1 MRSSSTPSAEYRSG
15 RAGSRSLGECSESPD
30 ASGAAAR
37 SLSATRNARMGVR
50 KAIPTDTGSS
60 DSAGSRS
67 PERQPRWRAWSALE
81 AVPRPVRDAQAERDV
96 ISGSVVARHD
106 TCRRPS
112 DVVVGEQE
120 FALRAIEVATWDAL
134 GGIGVLDGAVVIGVY
149 PAASSMASLG
159 CDNSRRARARR
170 SPVQT
175 YDGAS
180 SAACRR
186 TGASQADERKNYVGG
201 HRCVEFPVGGSWD
214 VVRRRWAQCR
224 SGQFLLAIDT
234 GSWSSIRRQPLP

>member
-1 MRSSSTPSAEYRSG
+1 
-15 RAGSRSLGECSESPD
+15 
-30 ASGAAAR
+30 
-37 SLSATRNARMGVR
+37 MGVR
-50 KAIPTDTGSS
+50 KAIPTETGSS

-67 PERQPRWRAWSALE
+67 RERQPRWRAWSALK

-159 CDNSRRARARR
+159 CDNSRRSGAQKSSPDLRR
-170 SPVQT
+170 RVIL
-175 YDGAS
+175 
-180 SAACRR
+180 AACRR

-201 HRCVEFPVGGSWD
+201 HRRVQCPVGGSWD
-214 VVRRRWAQCR
+214 VVRRPWAQCR
-224 SGQFLLAIDT
+224 
-234 GSWSSIRRQPLP
+234 